1 MTMLKAYVEQAQ
13 KIVILGHVNPDG
25 DCAGSCLA
33 VYNYIR
39 EQYPD
44 KTVDV
49 YLEPVSRKFSYLG
62 GYDQI
67 HNEPKDETYDL
78 CICMDSS
85 DKERLGEFV
94 RYFDTADQTICI
106 DHHVTNPGYAM
117 DNVIEGQ
124 ASSASEVVFFQ
135 MDEEKISKAVA
146 ECIYTGIVHDTGVFK
161 HSNTSQ
167 RTMEVAGKM
176 ISRGIDFS
184 SIIDDSFY
192 RKNYHQT
199 QILGRALL
207 ESVTFCDGQCIFTVV
222 RKKDM
227 EFYGVDKSDL
237 DGIVDQ
243 LRVIEGVE
251 VAIFLYEV
259 GIHMFKVSMR
269 SNKKVD
275 VSRIAAYFGG
285 GGHVKAA
292 GCTMSGSVHDVVNNL
307 SEHIEKQLDEIR
319 QLEQENAD
327 A

>member
-44 KTVDV
+44 KMVDV
-49 YLEPVSRKFSYLG
+49 YLEPVSRKFSYLS

-207 ESVTFCDGQCIFTVV
+207 ESVTFCDGQCIFTMV